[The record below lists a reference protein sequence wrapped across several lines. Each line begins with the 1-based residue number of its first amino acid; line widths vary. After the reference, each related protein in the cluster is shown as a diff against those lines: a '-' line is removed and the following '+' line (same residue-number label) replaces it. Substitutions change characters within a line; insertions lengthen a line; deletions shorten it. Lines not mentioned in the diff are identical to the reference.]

1 LVKIAN
7 RRRLGTISRKNSSRL
22 PAASG
27 NWVQAPMSSRFPGG
41 SMPEADDTEEVIRAQ
56 RELVQLYRDFI
67 AEVRALRIEL
77 EAEMARL
84 RAVMRAIEAERDL
97 GVLQ

>member
-1 LVKIAN
+1 M
-7 RRRLGTISRKNSSRL
+7 R
-22 PAASG
+22 
-27 NWVQAPMSSRFPGG
+27 
-41 SMPEADDTEEVIRAQ
+41 DDDIKVAIRQ
-56 RELVQLYRDFI
+56 RELLQLYRDFI

-84 RAVMRAIEAERDL
+84 RAVMRAIEAERDH

>member
-1 LVKIAN
+1 M
-7 RRRLGTISRKNSSRL
+7 R
-22 PAASG
+22 
-27 NWVQAPMSSRFPGG
+27 
-41 SMPEADDTEEVIRAQ
+41 EADETEVVLRAQ
-56 RELVQLYRDFI
+56 RDLVQLYRDFI

-97 GVLQ
+97 GVLRLTRGPYQKN